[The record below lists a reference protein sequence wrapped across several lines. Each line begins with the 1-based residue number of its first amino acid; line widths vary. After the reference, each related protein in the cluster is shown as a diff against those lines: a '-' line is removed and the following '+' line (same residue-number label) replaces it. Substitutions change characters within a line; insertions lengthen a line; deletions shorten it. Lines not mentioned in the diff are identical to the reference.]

1 MADSLLTI
9 YVVLDHCADKF
20 GGHLVAHLSF
30 PWHVIF
36 VLIAADYL
44 YAVPIGQLNESI
56 CDVGKL
62 PDLQLKVLH
71 KSFVWTHRWQ

>member
-20 GGHLVAHLSF
+20 GGHLGAHLSF
-30 PWHVIF
+30 PWRIIF

-44 YAVPIGQLNESI
+44 YAVPIEQLNETI

-62 PDLQLKVLH
+62 LVLQPEVLH
-71 KSFVWTHRWQ
+71 KYLDGTHPWQ